1 MYEEYP
7 QVIHTDENHCRLCEN
22 LMKYHISLKR
32 AKYLSN
38 LQEYGA
44 SIHLYDKV
52 IAYVKATD
60 KNQGKGKG
68 LTEFSIQSIA
78 RILQQQAEVYDTWE
92 KYDKAIEALQK
103 AKALLE
109 ELDSEKDIAH
119 EDQVTRK
126 KDIATINGRIAAIRK
141 KMPANQS

>member
-22 LMKYHISLKR
+22 LMKYYISLKR

-38 LQEYGA
+38 LQVYGA
-44 SIHLYDKV
+44 STHLYDKV

-60 KNQGKGKG
+60 KNQGTGKE
-68 LTEFSIQSIA
+68 LTEFSVQRIA
-78 RILQQQAEVYDTWE
+78 CILQQQAEAYDGWE

-109 ELDSEKDIAH
+109 KLDPEKDIVH
-119 EDQVTRK
+119 EDKATRK
-126 KDIATINGRIAAIRK
+126 KDIATINRRIAAIRK
-141 KMPANQS
+141 KITG

>member
-38 LQEYGA
+38 LQQYGA
-44 SIHLYDKV
+44 STHLYDKV

-60 KNQGKGKG
+60 KNHGNDKG
-68 LTEFSIQSIA
+68 LTAFSLQRIA
-78 RILQQQAEVYDTWE
+78 RILQQQAEVYRTWE
-92 KYDKAIEALQK
+92 KYAKAIKALEKAKTLLEAL
-103 AKALLE
+103 
-109 ELDSEKDIAH
+109 DPEKDLYEEEQA
-119 EDQVTRK
+119 TYK
-126 KDIATINGRIAAIRK
+126 KAIATIKRRIAAIRK
-141 KMPANQS
+141 KMPAHPS